1 MERSGLVLLAV
12 LAIATCARAQEQ
24 EKAADHKNVFDVE
37 PKYFEPTAAGGQGG
51 LGFSYKID
59 QNLARPYSAADGT
72 NYRLLNLDFTA
83 EGNVAFNSSINP
95 TDFLKTGLDLNYEF
109 AYATAQRVSPDCFP
123 LPASKEKLQQCL
135 DEARRSK
142 TGSALH
148 LWLGLIGTLESDQ
161 KFDKHQGTYG
171 GHFTIRYRPA
181 DGSLANTLNPLD
193 WPFLLLRQATGHERT
208 TASPDAFPTLRFA
221 TERVSPVKDPDRE
234 AILGNKDDYNRA
246 NFELAMSTPAAK
258 LQGKQV
264 KFEWSWRY
272 FKEFGAT
279 QAIHDAGL
287 DRFQYSALSLRL
299 DAGWRLTYARGRLPL
314 DRQSDK
320 VWELGYQVNFK

>member
-1 MERSGLVLLAV
+1 MTRLAATIVGLLIGLS
-12 LAIATCARAQEQ
+12 CARAEEQ
-24 EKAADHKNVFDVE
+24 EKPADHKNVFDLE
-37 PKYFEPTAAGGQGG
+37 PKYFQPTAEGTQGG
-51 LGFSYKID
+51 LGFSYNID
-59 QNLARPYSAADGT
+59 YNLARPYAAGDGT
-72 NYRLLNLDFTA
+72 QYRTLSLDFTA

-95 TDFLKTGLDLNYEF
+95 SDFLKTGVDFNYEL
-109 AYATAQRVSPDCFP
+109 AYASAQRVSPDCFP
-123 LPASKEKLQQCL
+123 LPQDDAKLQQCL

-161 KFDKHQGTYG
+161 KFDKRQGTYG
-171 GHFTIRYRPA
+171 GQFTIRYRPA
-181 DGSLANTLNPLD
+181 DASLANTLNPLD
-193 WPFLLLRQATGHERT
+193 WPFLLLRRASGHERT
-208 TASPDAFPTLRFA
+208 TASPDAFPTIRLA
-221 TERVSPVKDPDRE
+221 LERVNPAKDPDRE
-234 AILGNKDDYNRA
+234 AILGNKEDYNRG

-272 FKEFGAT
+272 FKELSPDP
-279 QAIHDAGL
+279 AIRAAGL

-320 VWELGYQVNFK
+320 VWELGYQVSFK